1 MNNYNICLC
10 LLHDDATARVPCAS
24 HCYLATILS
33 SLDDDLL
40 QFDLILGEKYWRAI
54 AESGAP
60 ILECRWSAGFVVYR
74 NIWTEDSG
82 SITAIHKDATLVNK
96 GYDDKE

>member
-1 MNNYNICLC
+1 MNSYNIGLC
-10 LLHDDATARVPCAS
+10 LLHDDATAGVPCTS
-24 HCYLATILS
+24 HCYLATILI

-40 QFDLILGEKYWRAI
+40 QFDLVLGEKYWRAI
-54 AESGAP
+54 AKSGAP
-60 ILECRWSAGFVVYR
+60 ILECSWSAGFVVYR